1 MMTNASAIKRL
12 SFVDALRG
20 VAATGVL
27 LFHALEGHH
36 VTAFFASLP
45 AWLQFPVEHGS
56 LGVPIFFVL
65 SGFVIS
71 HSLYHQRMSLN
82 LLGRFSLRRSLRL
95 DPPYWFAIA
104 LSLAFG
110 ALSTAV
116 VADHELVR
124 HSWAQVI
131 AHLFYL
137 QDIIGYGD
145 INSVFWTLCY
155 EVQFYFA
162 YAILLLLGR
171 NDPAKRFQGQQM
183 AVLLVGAM
191 AVSLLW
197 PLGLGPQLPAGLFP
211 PLWHAFLLGVG
222 AYWTW
227 RDRGALPFFTAYG
240 LVIGAIAYLN
250 RNDFDAAC
258 VATAALLYMVG
269 AADKLATAANWRWL
283 QFLGAISY
291 SLYLI
296 HNPITGASF
305 RVGYMVTGRSMIW
318 EAVWWLVS
326 LAACI
331 IFASAMWWAIERP
344 SLRLARMLSY
354 AEATAPMA
362 QVSTVV

>member
-1 MMTNASAIKRL
+1 MTDAPAIKRL

-20 VAATGVL
+20 VAATGVV
-27 LFHALEGHH
+27 LFHAPEGHH

-45 AWLQFPVEHGS
+45 AWLRFLVEHGS

-71 HSLYHQRMSLN
+71 HSLYHQGMTLH

-110 ALSTAV
+110 ALSTALVANHEV
-116 VADHELVR
+116 VR
-124 HSWAQVI
+124 RSWAQVI

-137 QDIIGYGD
+137 QDILRYGD
-145 INSVFWTLCY
+145 INPVFWTLCY
-155 EVQFYFA
+155 EVQFYLA

-171 NDPAKRFQGQQM
+171 NDPAKRFQGRQM
-183 AVLLVGAM
+183 ALLLVSAM
-191 AVSLLW
+191 AASLLW
-197 PLGLGPQLPAGLFP
+197 PLGLGPQLRAGLFP
-211 PLWHAFLLGVG
+211 PLWHSFLLGVG

-227 RDRGALPFFTAYG
+227 RDRGALPFFATYG
-240 LVIGAIAYLN
+240 LIIGAMAFIN
-250 RNDFDAAC
+250 HDDFDGVC
-258 VATAALLYMVG
+258 VATAALLYIVG
-269 AADKLATAANWRWL
+269 AANKLTMAANWRWL
-283 QFLGAISY
+283 QFLGVISY

-305 RVGYMVTGRSMIW
+305 RIGYMITGRSMIW
-318 EAVWWLVS
+318 EAVWWIVS

-344 SLRLARMLSY
+344 SQRLSHRISRAK
-354 AEATAPMA
+354 ATASMA

>member
-1 MMTNASAIKRL
+1 MMTNASATKRF
-12 SFVDALRG
+12 SFVDGLRG

-36 VTAFFASLP
+36 VTAFFATLP
-45 AWLQFPVEHGS
+45 AWLQLPIEHGS
-56 LGVPIFFVL
+56 LGVAVFFVL

-71 HSLYHQRMSLN
+71 HSLYHQDMTLK

-116 VADHELVR
+116 VADHDVVH
-124 HSWAQVI
+124 HSWAQVV

-137 QDIIGYGD
+137 QDILGYGD

-155 EVQFYFA
+155 EVQFYLA

-171 NDPAKRFQGQQM
+171 NDPAKPFQGQRM
-183 AVLLVGAM
+183 AVLLIVAM
-191 AVSLLW
+191 AASLLW
-197 PLGLGPQLPAGLFP
+197 PLGLGLQLPAGLFP

-227 RDRGALPFFTAYG
+227 RGRGALPFFVAYC
-240 LVIGAIAYLN
+240 LVIGATAYIN
-250 RNDFDAAC
+250 RNDFDAVC
-258 VATAALLYMVG
+258 VGTAALLYLVG
-269 AADKLATAANWRWL
+269 AADKLATATNWRWL
-283 QFLGAISY
+283 QFLGTISY

-305 RVGYMVTGRSMIW
+305 RVGYMITGRSIIW
-318 EAVWWLVS
+318 EAVWWIVS
-326 LAACI
+326 LGACI
-331 IFASAMWWAIERP
+331 ICASGMWWTIERP
-344 SLRLARMLSY
+344 SLRLARMLSC
-354 AEATAPMA
+354 AEAPAPMTP
-362 QVSTVV
+362 VSTVF